1 MTYSHPPTS
10 LVSGLATSHAAVHA
24 DIRGLFAG
32 ISAERMRQRP
42 LPSMNSMVW
51 CIWHML
57 RVEDENIARFVVPV
71 EQVFDTGGFRA
82 SLAVPYRDDGFGMQT
97 ADVTALSERID
108 IGQLAAYAAGVEAQG
123 SWALTQISGWDF
135 SVPFTAAHIR
145 PIVEADAYGDAAN
158 TDNVV
163 GFLSTM
169 KKGDWLIKHMVGHS
183 QYHLGEIAA
192 IDSALGGTRYFTW

>member
-1 MTYSHPPTS
+1 
-10 LVSGLATSHAAVHA
+10 
-24 DIRGLFAG
+24 
-32 ISAERMRQRP
+32 
-42 LPSMNSMVW
+42 MNSMVW

-57 RVEDENIARFVVPV
+57 RVEDENIARFVVPG

-82 SLAVPYRDDGFGMQT
+82 SLAVTYRDDGFGMQT

-108 IGQLAAYAAGVEAQG
+108 IGQFAAYAAGVEAQG
-123 SWALTQISGWDF
+123 VWALTQISGWDF
-135 SVPFTAAHIR
+135 SVPFSAAHIR

-183 QYHLGEIAA
+183 QYHLGDIAA
-192 IDSALGGTRYFTW
+192 IDGALGGQRYFTC

>member
-1 MTYSHPPTS
+1 
-10 LVSGLATSHAAVHA
+10 
-24 DIRGLFAG
+24 
-32 ISAERMRQRP
+32 
-42 LPSMNSMVW
+42 
-51 CIWHML
+51 
-57 RVEDENIARFVVPV
+57 
-71 EQVFDTGGFRA
+71 
-82 SLAVPYRDDGFGMQT
+82 MQT

-123 SWALTQISGWDF
+123 VWALTQISGWDF
-135 SVPFTAAHIR
+135 SVPFSAAHIR

-192 IDSALGGTRYFTW
+192 IDGALGGQRYFTW